1 MQVHNVHERE
11 FDLSLAS
18 VGSLI
23 DSLAS
28 SNDRLW
34 PNDKWPPMRFDRAL
48 AVGARGGHGPI
59 RYSIEEYQPSRLVV
73 FRFLAPRG
81 FDGTHRYEVAEQQGR
96 TVLRHVL
103 EMHTT
108 DLASLSWPLL
118 PTTTRC
124 VNRRQFGQ
132 SSCFAGECSSERGAL
147 VDFRASAPS
156 RSQDA
161 SQSTLERVVGR
172 VTANS
177 D

>member
-103 EMHTT
+103 EMHATG
-108 DLASLSWPLL
+108 LARLSWPLL
-118 PTTTRC
+118 FQPLHD
-124 VNRRQFGQ
+124 
-132 SSCFAGECSSERGAL
+132 AL
-147 VDFRASAPS
+147 IEDSLDKAVVSLGNVLRNAARWSISVRVLRHALRTLRKV
-156 RSQDA
+156 RSKEL
-161 SQSTLERVVGR
+161 SVE
-172 VTANS
+172 
-177 D
+177 

>member
-59 RYSIEEYQPSRLVV
+59 RYSIEEYQPRRLSKN
-73 FRFLAPRG
+73 
-81 FDGTHRYEVAEQQGR
+81 
-96 TVLRHVL
+96 
-103 EMHTT
+103 
-108 DLASLSWPLL
+108 SLSK
-118 PTTTRC
+118 
-124 VNRRQFGQ
+124 FI
-132 SSCFAGECSSERGAL
+132 S
-147 VDFRASAPS
+147 PS
-156 RSQDA
+156 HQMA
-161 SQSTLERVVGR
+161 CGFQ
-172 VTANS
+172 A
-177 D
+177 

>member
-1 MQVHNVHERE
+1 MQVHSVHERE

-59 RYSIEEYQPSRLVV
+59 RYSFEEYQPSRLVV

-103 EMHTT
+103 EMHATG
-108 DLASLSWPLL
+108 LASLSWPLL
-118 PTTTRC
+118 FQPLHD
-124 VNRRQFGQ
+124 
-132 SSCFAGECSSERGAL
+132 AL
-147 VDFRASAPS
+147 IEDSLDKAVVSLGNVLRNAARWSISVRVLRHALRTLRKV
-156 RSQDA
+156 RSKDLSVQ
-161 SQSTLERVVGR
+161 
-172 VTANS
+172 
-177 D
+177 

>member
-103 EMHTT
+103 EMHATG
-108 DLASLSWPLL
+108 LASLSWPLL
-118 PTTTRC
+118 FQPLHD
-124 VNRRQFGQ
+124 
-132 SSCFAGECSSERGAL
+132 AL
-147 VDFRASAPS
+147 IEDSLDKAVVSLGNVLRNAARWSISVRVLRHALRTLRKV
-156 RSQDA
+156 RSKEL
-161 SQSTLERVVGR
+161 SVE
-172 VTANS
+172 
-177 D
+177 

>member
-1 MQVHNVHERE
+1 MGSWGHGLLGSDLGSWGQTWEAVQE
-11 FDLSLAS
+11 FPLEIHKSLPS
-18 VGSLI
+18 NGLRISSLI
-23 DSLAS
+23 KVVSL
-28 SNDRLW
+28 
-34 PNDKWPPMRFDRAL
+34 L
-48 AVGARGGHGPI
+48 ARTYGKKRRILGQP
-59 RYSIEEYQPSRLVV
+59 PSRLVV

-161 SQSTLERVVGR
+161 SQST
-172 VTANS
+172 
-177 D
+177 